1 MAEYEI
7 PNVEEWANLWTTQY
21 PNSGITKENILSAI
35 KNKLNDSSNYRLCTF
50 NVLLNA
56 TVEKI
61 ESNGRIIVYKIFES
75 NNEQLPSNLIASVN
89 TIKPIFSPLFI
100 DCSDDLCETHVECYD
115 DYDECNDDLCFCDIE
130 EPWDPSA

>member
-7 PNVEEWANLWTTQY
+7 PNVEEWANLWTIQY

-35 KNKLNDSSNYRLCTF
+35 KSKLNDSSNYRLCTF

-89 TIKPIFSPLFI
+89 TIKPIFSPLVPDVCDI
-100 DCSDDLCETHVECYD
+100 DCPEDLCETDCPD
-115 DYDECNDDLCFCDIE
+115 DCGDDLCACDIE